1 MAFNVPISSQPPL
14 PTPSD
19 WIRPSDWITITDTA
33 NEVQFLVAD
42 TGVKAFAI
50 QTTFIKN
57 SGTNIYIDWGDGTVD
72 TISTINSTTT
82 NHVYSTGGTPC
93 SRGYNTFKIR
103 VYSDATC
110 VITNAKHFPNFTVTG
125 GSNTYNIGLLEAYF
139 GNNTCNTNAFALGLS
154 GGYLGYFNTGQY
166 STFKYL
172 EYVKLPSTVT
182 WTTQLNYMFGGAT
195 NLYKVVMPTSAS
207 SLTNFTQTFQGC
219 NNLRDVILP
228 LNSVN
233 ITSLLNAFA
242 SCFALR
248 TISFPTSLN
257 SCTSFFNAFSNCYS
271 LKNITLP
278 SINLVNDFG
287 STFLNCV
294 SLQWFKF
301 TSLPTP
307 VSPLTSITFPS
318 FTNLTQL
325 QNVYFPST
333 CSANAIYTM
342 TSVFSGCVSLKNIAF
357 PTNFN
362 ASTLSAC
369 FSGCSNLTNV
379 TFPTSMSSLNDI
391 SSCFSGCTQLSSVNL
406 PTTVGSTISMASAF
420 SSCRSLISISIP
432 SGWTITSLD
441 GSFNGCTNI
450 KSINLPNN
458 TQNSITSLGN
468 TFINCYLLESVI
480 LPTSLNAANSLNFTF
495 SGCISLKSIALP
507 STMNAVTSMTAT
519 FYLCSSL
526 SSLTLPTSM
535 SSCSNFSQ
543 TFWGCSLESI
553 TMPSIVSS
561 STSTFAILVYLAPN
575 LKTLTLPTT
584 QTSLASSINTMFSG
598 CSNLTTITNLDKIGS
613 LTATP
618 LVNGGNN
625 YWSNLLTSLSF
636 NCPFSLLTLN
646 GTSATNFNKLNSLR
660 LLNTGTGQWTSTSPQ
675 INVSYCDLGVAAL
688 DQLFT
693 DLTTIVGKTINIT
706 GCSGAAGCTRS
717 IATAKG
723 WTVTG

>member
-19 WIRPSDWITITDTA
+19 WVRPSDWIAITDTA

-42 TGVKAFAI
+42 TGAKAFAI

-72 TISTINSTTT
+72 TISTIAATTT

-93 SRGYNTFKIR
+93 SRGYDTFKIR

-110 VITNAKHFPNFTVTG
+110 KITNVKHFPNFAVTG
-125 GSNTYNIGLLEAYF
+125 GNNNYNIGLLEAYL
-139 GNNTCNTNAFALGLS
+139 GDNTCNTTAFGVGLS
-154 GGYLGYFNTGQY
+154 SFGGYFYTGQF
-166 STFKYL
+166 STFLYL

-182 WTTQLNYMFGGAT
+182 WTNQLNYMFSGAT

-207 SLTNFTQTFQGC
+207 SLTDLTQTFQNC
-219 NNLRDVILP
+219 NNLRDIILP
-228 LNSVN
+228 SNSVN
-233 ITSLLNAFA
+233 ITILYGTFD

-248 TISFPTSLN
+248 TISFPTTLN
-257 SCTSFFNAFSNCYS
+257 SVTSFSYTFNLCYS

-278 SINLVNDFG
+278 SINLVNDFI
-287 STFLNCV
+287 SPFTSCQ
-294 SLQWFKF
+294 SLQWVKF
-301 TSLPTP
+301 TSLPAP
-307 VSPLTSITFPS
+307 VSISGITFPT

-333 CSANAIYTM
+333 CSANAIYNM

-362 ASTLSAC
+362 ALTLNSC
-369 FSGCSNLTNV
+369 FSGCRGLTNV
-379 TFPTSMSSLNDI
+379 ILPTSMSSLVDI
-391 SSCFSGCTQLSSVNL
+391 SSCFSGCSLLQSITL
-406 PTTVGSTISMASAF
+406 PTTVGATISMSQMF
-420 SSCRSLISISIP
+420 SSCLSLSTITIP
-432 SGWTITSLD
+432 STWTITSLN
-441 GSFNGCTNI
+441 SAFSGCNNI

-458 TQNSITSLGN
+458 TQNSITSLSN
-468 TFINCYLLESVI
+468 TFLNCYLLDSVI
-480 LPTSLNAANSLNFTF
+480 LPTSLNAANNLGSIFK
-495 SGCISLKSIALP
+495 GCYSLKSVIFP
-507 STMNAVTSMTAT
+507 STMNSVTSMFAS

-526 SSLTLPTSM
+526 TSLTLPTSM
-535 SSCSNFSQ
+535 SSCVDFSQ

-553 TMPSIVSS
+553 TLPSVVSS
-561 STSTFAILVYLAPN
+561 SISTFSNLAYLARN

-584 QTSLASSINTMFSG
+584 QMSLVNNIQFMFGG
-598 CSNLTTITNLDKIGS
+598 CGNLTTITNLDKVGS

-618 LVNGGNN
+618 LVNGNTPN
-625 YWSNLLTSLSF
+625 AYLLTSLSF
-636 NCPFSLLTLN
+636 NCPFSVLTLN
-646 GTSATNFNKLNSLR
+646 GQSATSFNKLNSLR
-660 LLNTGTGQWTSTSPQ
+660 LLNTGAGQWTGSSPQ

-693 DLTTIVGKTINIT
+693 DLTTIIGKTINIT
-706 GCSGAAGCTRS
+706 GCTGAVGCTRS

>member
-1 MAFNVPISSQPPL
+1 MAFNVPINSIAPL

-19 WIRPSDWITITDTA
+19 WVRPNDWISITDTA

-42 TGVKAFAI
+42 TGIKAFAI

-72 TISTINSTTT
+72 TISTINTTIT

-110 VITNAKHFPNFTVTG
+110 VITNAKHFPNFAVTG
-125 GSNTYNIGLLEAYF
+125 GNNNYNIGLLEAYF
-139 GNNTCNTNAFALGLS
+139 GDNTCNTNAFGLS
-154 GGYLGYFNTGQY
+154 GGYLAYFNTGQY

-228 LNSVN
+228 SNSVN

-257 SCTSFFNAFSNCYS
+257 SCTSLNNAFSNCYS

-278 SINLVNDFG
+278 SINLVNDFN

-301 TSLPTP
+301 TSLPSP
-307 VSPLTSITFPS
+307 VSPSTAIAFPS
-318 FTNLTQL
+318 FVGLTQL
-325 QNVYFPST
+325 QNVYLPST
-333 CSANAIYTM
+333 CSANAIYNM
-342 TSVFSGCVSLKNIAF
+342 SSVFSGCVSLKNIVF

-362 ASTLSAC
+362 ANTLSSC
-369 FSGCSNLTNV
+369 FQNCRSLTNV
-379 TFPTSMSSLNDI
+379 IFPTSMSSLTVFDT
-391 SSCFSGCTQLSSVNL
+391 CFSGCTLLQSIVL
-406 PTTVGSTISMASAF
+406 PTTVGATISMTSIF
-420 SSCRSLISISIP
+420 TSCLALSTITIP
-432 SGWTITSLD
+432 STWNITSLN
-441 GSFNGCTNI
+441 SAFNGCTNI
-450 KSINLPNN
+450 KSIDLPNN
-458 TQNSITSLGN
+458 TQNSITSLSN

-480 LPTSLNAANSLNFTF
+480 LPTSLNAANSLNSTF
-495 SGCISLKSIALP
+495 SGCINLKSIALP
-507 STMNAVTSMTAT
+507 STMNAVTSMFAT

-535 SSCSNFSQ
+535 SSCSNFQQ

-561 STSTFAILVYLAPN
+561 STSTFATFAYLAPN

-584 QTSLASSINTMFSG
+584 QTSLVNSINTMFSG
-598 CSNLTTITNLDKIGS
+598 CGNLTTITNLGKIGS

-618 LVNGGNN
+618 LVSAGNN
-625 YWSNLLTSLSF
+625 NSSNLLTSLSF
-636 NCPFSLLTLN
+636 NCPFSLLNVN

-660 LLNTGTGQWTSTSPQ
+660 LLNTGTGQWTSASPQ